1 MSDTV
6 TKVFTSLDVDVPN
19 YALVALHK
27 TDGPWQLDIRYATSA
42 NIAGKPLYPY
52 QGCFLRAGTAK
63 KLYKAASQL
72 LTHGVMLVIWDGYR
86 PPAAQQELW
95 NAVPDSSYVAPPES
109 GSKHTRGAAV
119 DVTLTDHSEN
129 LLKMPTSF
137 DDFSE
142 KAAARYSGLD
152 PETEKRR
159 TLLQNSMLQN
169 GFQLLDSEWW
179 HFEDTEWE
187 KYPLLEVD
195 YHELTSLI
203 KD

>member
-1 MSDTV
+1 MHE
-6 TKVFTSLDVDVPN
+6 KVESVSTSLEVPDQN
-19 YALVALHK
+19 LVALHK
-27 TDGPWQLDIRYATSA
+27 IDGPWKLDILYATSA
-42 NIAGKPLYPY
+42 NITGKPLYPY
-52 QGCFLRAGTAK
+52 PGCFLRAGTSK
-63 KLYKAASQL
+63 KLFKAASQIA
-72 LTHGVMLVIWDGYR
+72 THDLMLVIWDGYR

-95 NAVPDSSYVAPPES
+95 NAVPDTSYVAPPGS

-119 DVTLTDHSEN
+119 DVTLADQAGN
-129 LLKMPTSF
+129 LLKMPTGF
-137 DDFSE
+137 DDFSA
-142 KAAARYSGLD
+142 KAAVHYSGLD

-159 TLLQNSMLQN
+159 SLLQNCMLQH